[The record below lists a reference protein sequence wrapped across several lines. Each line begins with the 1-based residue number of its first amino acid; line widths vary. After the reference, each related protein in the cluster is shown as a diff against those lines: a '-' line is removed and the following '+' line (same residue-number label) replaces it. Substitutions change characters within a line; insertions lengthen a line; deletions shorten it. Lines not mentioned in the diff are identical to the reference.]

1 MNATRCS
8 VLILCALSWASLARS
23 GGIYPPLLPPEP
35 QVMAVMLAAPELVAA
50 HEQIGEGVAQSRK
63 LRAGPH
69 EWEAAVITQ
78 QRKDPA
84 GLQYHEQEYELQ
96 RRFRLPG
103 KGGLD
108 SRMGALTEEAGE
120 LAYADSW
127 HEAGRMLV
135 AAWFDWQRA
144 ARTAALWQQQA
155 ETARQQ
161 QQTVAK
167 RVAVGDAPRLD
178 RDQADA
184 ELGRVQAMLLETLR
198 LAEAARLSLLEHF
211 PGLDTTQPSNA
222 DLPDPPQIEEADEV
236 WIKRIVAEN
245 HEIELAQSRADQ
257 AQLLVRRAGMDRIAD
272 PTLGLAYSKSI
283 DGNIDMLRLRIAV
296 PLGYEARD
304 AGVSLARSAANR
316 ANAAVVQA
324 HASVEAA
331 ARTDLLNAH
340 SSYRQWQGLAQVS
353 RLAQTVADGV
363 AKAYS
368 AGEAGVAEVLLARRQ
383 AQESQTQAMTALLTA
398 HETYARLRLDAHEI
412 LALEE
417 HSP

>member
-1 MNATRCS
+1 MTASRRTA
-8 VLILCALSWASLARS
+8 LILSALVLAPLARS
-23 GGIYPPLLPPEP
+23 GGIYPPLLPPEQ
-35 QVMAVMLAAPELVAA
+35 QVMAAMMAAPELVAA
-50 HEQIGEGVAQSRK
+50 HEQIGEGVANSRK
-63 LRAGPH
+63 LRAGPN

-108 SRMGALTEEAGE
+108 SRLGALTAEAGE

-144 ARTAALWQQQA
+144 AQTAALWQQQA

-161 QQTVAK
+161 QQAVSK
-167 RVAVGDAPRLD
+167 RVAAGDAPRLD
-178 RDQADA
+178 QDQADA
-184 ELGRVQAMLLETLR
+184 ELGRVQAMQLETLR
-198 LAEAARLSLLEHF
+198 LAEAARLALLEHF
-211 PGLDTTQPSNA
+211 PDLDTTQPLTA
-222 DLPDPPQIEEADEV
+222 ALPDPPQIEESDEV

-257 AQLLVRRAGMDRIAD
+257 AQLLVRRAGLDRLPD

-296 PLGYEARD
+296 PLGYEVRD
-304 AGVSLARSAANR
+304 ADVALARSAANR

-340 SSYRQWQGLAQVS
+340 SSYRQWQRLAQVS
-353 RLAQTVADGV
+353 RLTQTVADGT
-363 AKAYS
+363 AKAYA
-368 AGEAGVAEVLLARRQ
+368 AGETGVAELLLARRQ
-383 AQESQTQAMTALLTA
+383 HQEAQTQAMTALLSA

-417 HSP
+417 HQP